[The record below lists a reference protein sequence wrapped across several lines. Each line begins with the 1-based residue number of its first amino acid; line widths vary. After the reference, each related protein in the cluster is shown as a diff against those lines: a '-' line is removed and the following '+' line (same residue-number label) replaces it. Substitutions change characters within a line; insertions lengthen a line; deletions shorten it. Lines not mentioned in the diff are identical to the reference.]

1 MRELRPAGIVVR
13 RRGAAERGGHGA
25 VGTEEDKG
33 QHIPQEEG
41 LQDATEALA
50 PGGEEDFTTAPILA
64 PEGEVARDE
73 EEERH
78 GHACQ
83 HVAHQL
89 DQIGVDIVLLHLR
102 AP

>member
-1 MRELRPAGIVVR
+1 MVR
-13 RRGAAERGGHGA
+13 RWGAAERGGHGA
-25 VGTEEDKG
+25 VGTEQDEG
-33 QHIPQEEG
+33 QRIPQEEG
-41 LQDATEALA
+41 LQDATKALA
-50 PGGEEDFTTAPILA
+50 PGGEEDLTAAPVLR

-83 HVAHQL
+83 DVAHQL